1 MSSYRDKEGTDI
13 KNFLTQRALQT
24 VLFQLADLGRDE
36 ITANWI
42 ESWEGHEGVRMY
54 HGLSGLRLHWRE
66 YLSKLTQAP
75 PETVVVEFK
84 RRGNGGVGGGS
95 KDNPYLQD
103 HVYEYKEEIVPQKLA
118 NKIMRL
124 REEIATEW
132 EEDLQ
137 LLIRENEE
145 MWRSFFE
152 KVREK
157 GQDAQAHLQMPAFE
171 HDVTGNCGT
180 NYRGGNYDLL
190 KRMATRQ
197 AIRELL
203 AAGDNKVECELL
215 DRIFRVHGAN
225 FEGDAGYHVD
235 MTFLED
241 LLGRSPSFVRD
252 PTSEEMALVSPLSI
266 AEKILERRVEI
277 ANRWTEPLRETAA
290 DHADILRSAFESS
303 FDSEH
308 AQPESN

>member
-1 MSSYRDKEGTDI
+1 MISNNNLEGTEI

-24 VLFQLADLGRDE
+24 AIFQLADLGRDE

-42 ESWEGHEGVRMY
+42 EGWAGHEGIRRY
-54 HGLSGLRLHWRE
+54 HGLNGLKLHWRD
-66 YLSKLTQAP
+66 YLSKLTAAP

-84 RRGNGGVGGGS
+84 RRGAGVGGWS
-95 KDNPYLQD
+95 KDNPYLQN

-124 REEIATEW
+124 REEIASEW
-132 EEDLQ
+132 DEDLQ
-137 LLIRENEE
+137 LLSKENDE

-157 GQDAQAHLQMPAFE
+157 GEDAQAHLQMPAFQ
-171 HDVTGNCGT
+171 HDFSDSNCGT

-197 AIRELL
+197 AIQEVL
-203 AAGDNKVECELL
+203 AAGENKVECEVL
-215 DRIFRVHGAN
+215 DRIFAVHGAE
-225 FEGDAGYHVD
+225 FQGDAGYGVD
-235 MTFLED
+235 MKFLED

-252 PTSEEMALVSPLSI
+252 PASDEMALVSPLSI
-266 AEKILERRVEI
+266 AEKIVGRRVEI
-277 ANRWTEPLRETAA
+277 ANRWREGLRETVA
-290 DHADILRSAFESS
+290 DHADILRTAFEFS

-308 AQPESN
+308 SQSE